1 MFQNGGQ
8 ASPRLAAIQ
17 FELLPQIAEI
27 AELAEIASSLA
38 MSNIWPERG
47 ASCLKRLQT
56 RLSGPDLYYPV
67 CKLNKLIESTV
78 FLRNKKKNRR
88 KLPFK
93 VPVETETFVA
103 VPYSVDSACQ
113 TEACET
119 ESTLS
124 ILFLINTLLLWSN
137 PFLMKVM
144 LIGILGVSQEDS
156 ECADISHFFISFFT
170 ILNMCNI
177 QGHFFDPFC

>member
-8 ASPRLAAIQ
+8 ASLRLAAIQ

-56 RLSGPDLYYPV
+56 RLSGPDPYSPV
-67 CKLNKLIESTV
+67 CKLNKLIESAV

-88 KLPFK
+88 KLPPK

-103 VPYSVDSACQ
+103 VPYSVDSARGLSDRSLRDR
-113 TEACET
+113 EYSEH
-119 ESTLS
+119 SFLDTLCHCGA
-124 ILFLINTLLLWSN
+124 I
-137 PFLMKVM
+137 
-144 LIGILGVSQEDS
+144 
-156 ECADISHFFISFFT
+156 HF
-170 ILNMCNI
+170 
-177 QGHFFDPFC
+177 G

>member
-1 MFQNGGQ
+1 MFQNGDQ
-8 ASPRLAAIQ
+8 ASLRLAAIQ

-27 AELAEIASSLA
+27 AELAEIPSSLA

-47 ASCLKRLQT
+47 ATCLKRLET
-56 RLSGPDLYYPV
+56 RLSGPDPYSPAF
-67 CKLNKLIESTV
+67 KLDKLIESAV

-88 KLPFK
+88 KLPPQ

-113 TEACET
+113 TEACKT

-137 PFLMKVM
+137 PFLMKVT

-156 ECADISHFFISFFT
+156 ECADSDFYSR
-170 ILNMCNI
+170 
-177 QGHFFDPFC
+177 QR